1 METLTIRD
9 TTADL
14 PVLDADEL
22 SDVSMLQPDDGR
34 LSLFS
39 YSGKDLRALEL
50 TNTQLYDGRISEVA
64 AERVDLDQVRMSSVE
79 FTNCDLATL
88 TLSNSRLSRVRF
100 TNCRL
105 LGARLEDLVLED
117 VVFQDCKIDY
127 ATLTNVTAKGPV
139 MFIGCSLTETEL
151 DGCDLSGAVFEDCV
165 LRATSFQAGTYRDT
179 DLRGNDLSAISGAVN
194 LKRIIIDQ
202 HQLTDLSLVLADE
215 LGITIAAD

>member
-14 PVLDADEL
+14 PVLNPNEL
-22 SDVSMLQPDDGR
+22 TPVSMLLPDEER

-50 TNTQLYDGRISEVA
+50 TQAQLFDGRVSEVT

-79 FTNCDLATL
+79 FIGCDLTTL

-139 MFIGCSLTETEL
+139 VFIGCSLIETEL
-151 DGCDLSGAVFEDCV
+151 DGCDLSGVAFEDCI
-165 LRATSFQAGTYRDT
+165 LRATSFQSGAYRGA
-179 DLRGNDLSAISGAVN
+179 DLRGNDLSVISGAVN
-194 LKRIIIDQ
+194 LKRIIIDR
-202 HQLTDLSLVLADE
+202 HQLAELSLVLADE
-215 LGITIAAD
+215 LGITIADE